1 MNPRPVHAFVLS
13 AAAVLAGCNESHSV
27 LAPHGPVAQ
36 DIAALMW
43 LLLSVL
49 GLVCVIVFVAVGLAL
64 RGPVRARNILQR
76 RNFVVALGII
86 FPAVVLSALL
96 FIGVRLTAATTAAP
110 PAGAL
115 AIEVTGEQWWWRVRY
130 SAADGRMVES
140 ANQVRIPVGRDVV
153 FSLKTADVIHSF
165 WIPSL
170 AGKVDMI
177 PGRTTTLRLSASREG
192 VYRGACAEY
201 CGGPHAW
208 MAFDVIAMPQGAFDE
223 WLAGAAAAGSPPQE
237 QRRGH
242 DLFMQSGCSGC
253 HSIAGTQA
261 QGKIGPNLTTLGAR
275 RSIAAGRLPM
285 SEANL
290 ARFIAGSQ
298 HLKPQNKMPSFGIF
312 SADEMQALTAY
323 LMALR

>member
-1 MNPRPVHAFVLS
+1 MTPRLAHA
-13 AAAVLAGCNESHSV
+13 LALPAFLGLVACNESHSV
-27 LAPHGPVAQ
+27 FAPHGPVAQ

-43 LLLSVL
+43 FLFAVL
-49 GLVCVIVFVAVGLAL
+49 GIVSVIVFVAAAMAIRGPARL
-64 RGPVRARNILQR
+64 RGMLQTQ
-76 RNFVVALGII
+76 NFVIVLGIA
-86 FPAVVLSALL
+86 FPVIVLSTLL
-96 FIGVRLTAATTAAP
+96 FIGVRLTAATIAP
-110 PAGAL
+110 SPAKAL

-130 SAADGRMVES
+130 RPAGGRMFES

-153 FSLKTADVIHSF
+153 FSLRSADVIHSF

-177 PGRTTTLRLSASREG
+177 PGRTTTLRLSAAREG

-208 MAFDVIAMPQGAFDE
+208 MAFDVIAMPSAAFDE
-223 WLAGAAAAGSPPQE
+223 WLAGATIAERPAQE

-242 DLFMQSGCSGC
+242 DLFMQSGCGGC
-253 HSIAGTQA
+253 HTVAGTPA
-261 QGKIGPNLTTLGAR
+261 QGTIGPNLTTLGAR

-285 SEANL
+285 DEANL

-298 HLKPQNKMPSFGIF
+298 HIKPQNKMPSFGIF
-312 SADEMQALTAY
+312 SASEMQALTAW

>member
-1 MNPRPVHAFVLS
+1 MNSRLVHAFVLP
-13 AAAVLAGCNESHSV
+13 AAAGLAGCNESHSV

-43 LLLSVL
+43 LLLGVL
-49 GLVCVIVFVAVGLAL
+49 GFVCVIVFVAVGVAL
-64 RGPVRARNILQR
+64 RGPVRARNILQH
-76 RNFVVALGII
+76 RNFVVALGIV
-86 FPAVVLSALL
+86 FPTVVLSAL
-96 FIGVRLTAATTAAP
+96 FFVGIRLTAATVGPAP
-110 PAGAL
+110 NGAL

-130 SAADGRMVES
+130 RTADGRLIES
-140 ANQVRIPVGRDVV
+140 ANQIRIPVGRDVV
-153 FSLKTADVIHSF
+153 FSLQSADVIHSL

-192 VYRGACAEY
+192 IYRGACAEY

-223 WLAGAAAAGSPPQE
+223 WLAGATTAAPPAQE

-242 DLFMQSGCSGC
+242 DLFMQSGCGGC
-253 HSIAGTQA
+253 HTVAGTQA
-261 QGKIGPNLTTLGAR
+261 QGKIGPNLTTLGTR

-312 SADEMQALTAY
+312 GAGEMQALTAY